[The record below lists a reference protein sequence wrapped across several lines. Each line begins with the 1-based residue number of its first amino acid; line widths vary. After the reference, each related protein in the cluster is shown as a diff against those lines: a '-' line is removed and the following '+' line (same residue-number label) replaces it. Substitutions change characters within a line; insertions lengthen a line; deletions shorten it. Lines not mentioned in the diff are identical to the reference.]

1 MLQQG
6 TRSKKTGRFPYM
18 QFVSTRGGAAV
29 PGFSDAVLAGLASD
43 GGLYVPEHWP
53 VLSHGEI
60 AAFAN
65 RPYAE
70 VAFDIISRFVE
81 GEIPE
86 VELRRII
93 DEAYATFRHPS
104 VAPLVELEPGH
115 FVLELFHGPTLAF
128 KDVAMQFLA
137 RVMDH
142 ILAQR
147 GARATIV
154 GATSGDTGSAAIEAF
169 RGRDTTDIF
178 ILHPE
183 GRTSEVQRRQM
194 TTVLDANVHNIAL
207 RGTFDDCQDI
217 VKGLFS
223 NARFRDG
230 VSLSGVNS
238 INWGRIVAQIV
249 YYFTSAVALGAPH
262 REVTF
267 TVPTGNFGDIFA
279 GYCARRMGLPIRTL
293 AIATN
298 SNDILART
306 LETGRYEVTGVHP
319 TISPSMDIQ
328 VSSNFERLLFE
339 SADRDA
345 GAVRIMMAGLKQSGG
360 FSIPDKALA
369 AIRKQ
374 FVAGRTSEAETSATI
389 AAVRKDS
396 GYLLD
401 PHTAVAVHVAR
412 ALVGG
417 ATPVITLS
425 TAHPAKFPAAVK
437 AATGIEP
444 GLPAWLS
451 DLYQREERL
460 TVLDNDQSQV
470 EQFISART
478 RVLEEHK

>member
-1 MLQQG
+1 
-6 TRSKKTGRFPYM
+6 M
-18 QFVSTRGGAAV
+18 QFVSTRGGAVV

-53 VLSHGEI
+53 QITPSEI
-60 AAFAN
+60 AAYAN

-70 VAFDIISRFVE
+70 VAFDIIRRFVD
-81 GEIPE
+81 GEIPDA
-86 VELRRII
+86 ELKQII
-93 DEAYATFRHPS
+93 DGAHATFRHPS

-128 KDVAMQFLA
+128 KDVAMQFLG

-142 ILAQR
+142 ILARR
-147 GARATIV
+147 GSRATIV

-169 RGRDTTDIF
+169 RGRDATDIF

-194 TTVLDANVHNIAL
+194 TTVLDANVYNIAL

-217 VKGLFS
+217 VKGLFNNRS
-223 NARFRDG
+223 FRETTH
-230 VSLSGVNS
+230 LSGVNS

-249 YYFTSAVALGAPH
+249 YYFTAAASLGAPE
-262 REVTF
+262 REVIF

-279 GYCARRMGLPIRTL
+279 GYCATRMGLPIRTL

-298 SNDILART
+298 SNDILARAI
-306 LETGRYEVTGVHP
+306 ETGRYEVTGVTP

-339 SADRDA
+339 AVDRDA
-345 GAVRIMMAGLKQSGG
+345 EAVKSMMSGLKQSGG
-360 FSIPDKALA
+360 FSIPDTGMA
-369 AIRKQ
+369 AIRRQ
-374 FVAGRTSEAETSATI
+374 FVAGRTDEAATAATI
-389 AAVRKDS
+389 KAVETGS

-401 PHTAVAVHVAR
+401 PHTAVGVAVAR
-412 ALVGG
+412 TLVGG
-417 ATPVITLS
+417 TAPVVTLA

-437 AATGIEP
+437 AAAGIEP
-444 GLPAWLS
+444 ALPAWLS
-451 DLYQREERL
+451 DLYEREERY
-460 TVLDNDQSQV
+460 TVLNNDQSEV
-470 EQFISART
+470 EQFIAART
-478 RVLEEHK
+478 RAGGA

>member
-1 MLQQG
+1 
-6 TRSKKTGRFPYM
+6 M

-43 GGLYVPEHWP
+43 GGLYVPARWP
-53 VLSHGEI
+53 TLSHAEI
-60 AAFAN
+60 SAYAN

-70 VAFDIISRFVE
+70 VAFDVIRRFVE
-81 GEIPE
+81 GEIPDA
-86 VELRRII
+86 ELKVII
-93 DEAYATFRHPS
+93 DDAYATFRHPS
-104 VAPLVELEPGH
+104 VTPLVELEPGH

-142 ILAQR
+142 ILARR

-178 ILHPE
+178 ILHPV

-207 RGTFDDCQDI
+207 GGTFDDCQDI
-217 VKGLFS
+217 VKGLFN
-223 NARFRDG
+223 NARFRDATR
-230 VSLSGVNS
+230 LSGVNS

-267 TVPTGNFGDIFA
+267 VVPTGNFGDIFA
-279 GYCARRMGLPIRTL
+279 GYCAQRMGLPIKTL
-293 AIATN
+293 VIATN
-298 SNDILART
+298 ANDILART
-306 LETGRYEVTGVHP
+306 LETGRYEVTGVTP

-339 SADRDA
+339 AA
-345 GAVRIMMAGLKQSGG
+345 GRNAVAVKAMMSGLKQSGG
-360 FSIPDKALA
+360 FSVPSEAIA
-369 AIRKQ
+369 AIRSQ
-374 FVAGRTSEAETSATI
+374 FAAGRTDEAETSKI
-389 AAVRKDS
+389 IREVHAAS

-401 PHTAVAVHVAR
+401 PHTAVAVSVAR
-412 ALVGG
+412 RFIGG
-417 ATPVITLS
+417 PEPVITLS

-451 DLYQREERL
+451 DLYQRQERL
-460 TVLDNDQSQV
+460 TVLDNDQGAV
-470 EQFISART
+470 EEFITART
-478 RVLEEHK
+478 RVLEEHN

>member
-1 MLQQG
+1 
-6 TRSKKTGRFPYM
+6 M
-18 QFVSTRGGAAV
+18 QFVSTRGGAVV

-53 VLSHGEI
+53 RITPSEI
-60 AAFAN
+60 AAYAN

-70 VAFDIISRFVE
+70 VAFDIIRRFVD
-81 GEIPE
+81 GEIPDSQ
-86 VELRRII
+86 LKRII
-93 DEAYATFRHPS
+93 DDAYATFRHPS
-104 VAPLVELEPGH
+104 VAPLLEIEPGH

-142 ILAQR
+142 ILARR
-147 GARATIV
+147 GSRATIV

-169 RGRDTTDIF
+169 RGREATDIF

-217 VKGLFS
+217 VKGLF
-223 NARFRDG
+223 NNRGFRER
-230 VSLSGVNS
+230 SQLSGVNS

-249 YYFTSAVALGAPH
+249 YYFTAAASLGAPQ
-262 REVTF
+262 REVIF

-279 GYCARRMGLPIRTL
+279 GYCAARMGLPIRTL

-306 LETGRYEVTGVHP
+306 IETGRYEVTGVTP

-339 SADRDA
+339 AVDRDA
-345 GAVRIMMAGLKQSGG
+345 EAVKSMMSGLKQSGG
-360 FSIPDKALA
+360 FSIPDKGMA
-369 AIRKQ
+369 AIRRQ
-374 FVAGRTSEAETSATI
+374 FVAGRTDEAATAATI
-389 AAVRKDS
+389 KAVEAGS

-401 PHTAVAVHVAR
+401 PHTAVGVAVAR

-417 ATPVITLS
+417 SAPVVTLA

-437 AATGIEP
+437 AASGIEP
-444 GLPAWLS
+444 ALPAWLS
-451 DLYQREERL
+451 DLYEREERL
-460 TVLDNDQSQV
+460 TVLNNDQSEV
-470 EQFISART
+470 EQFIAARS
-478 RVLEEHK
+478 RAGGA